1 MTGQQDMNDRDLLD
15 FPGARR
21 LKAAGKVAPPSA
33 DAVAAALAAVRSA
46 AADRAEGD
54 VPTVELEREPVVAV
68 VPVRTW
74 RRRLPVLAS
83 VAAVVAVALGVA
95 FQPWSGS
102 GDGHG
107 SSPAAERAAAQER
120 TGTAPYWKVRTSHWS
135 RNSEKAQKDE
145 SYETVWLSRNDK
157 RGQFGDGPV
166 REHSELGMAGTAFWI
181 DRNPIMWDDLNKLPT
196 DPAALRARLL
206 GKATGESA
214 EEGLFNGIEELLARS
229 PAEPRLRAALFKV
242 LTGIPGARV
251 TEQVKD
257 STGRPGTAVDL
268 DADTWRLRLIID
280 PGTLHTLEAV
290 TTARNDGLKWGT
302 QKLRAG
308 DLLLRTTYLSV
319 GPAWEAPKPAPRP

>member
-33 DAVAAALAAVRSA
+33 DAVAAALAAVRQA
-46 AADRAEGD
+46 AAGQADGNGGGPAI
-54 VPTVELEREPVVAV
+54 ELEREPVVAV
-68 VPVRTW
+68 IPMRTW

-95 FQPWSGS
+95 SQPWSGS
-102 GDGHG
+102 ENGHG
-107 SSPAAERAAAQER
+107 SSPAAER
-120 TGTAPYWKVRTSHWS
+120 TGEAPYWKVRTFQWNRS
-135 RNSEKAQKDE
+135 SEKDRRDE

-166 REHSELGMAGTAFWI
+166 REHSEPGIAGTAFWI
-181 DRNPIMWDDLNKLPT
+181 DRNPIMWDELKKLPT

-280 PGTLHTLEAV
+280 TGTFHTLEAA
-290 TTARNDGLKWGT
+290 TTARNDDLKWGT

-319 GPAWEAPKPAPRP
+319 GPAWEAPTPSPRP